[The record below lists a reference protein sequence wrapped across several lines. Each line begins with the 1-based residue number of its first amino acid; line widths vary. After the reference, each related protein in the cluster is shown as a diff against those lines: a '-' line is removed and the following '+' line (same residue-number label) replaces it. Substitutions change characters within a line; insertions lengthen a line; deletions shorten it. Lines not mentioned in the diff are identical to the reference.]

1 MRTQDGL
8 DRRSFL
14 KTAGAGLAAGVAL
27 TGHAPEAAAG
37 APSVEEAAE
46 LRQEVLAPS
55 DGPVER
61 VAERDEVLRLP

>member
-27 TGHAPEAAAG
+27 TGHAPEAAAQ
-37 APSVEEAAE
+37 A
-46 LRQEVLAPS
+46 LS
-55 DGPVER
+55 DKGKLDR
-61 VAERDEVLRLP
+61 IATN